1 MEKHDT
7 LLICSSVAENR
18 THLRDVL
25 CEGFNLLEAVNVNQT
40 MLLLNQNTSCI
51 AALLLDITQM
61 SDDDKILIRQQENY
75 ALLHSVPV
83 IIFTEDDD
91 TVRLNRAFSL
101 GASDVIPMHYEPYA
115 MLHRIENIVALHLHK
130 RNLESMVQEQAETL
144 RKTSNSMV
152 EAMSSIIEHRSV

>member
-61 SDDDKILIRQQENY
+61 SDADKELIRQQENY

-115 MLHRIENIVALHLHK
+115 MLHRI
-130 RNLESMVQEQAETL
+130 
-144 RKTSNSMV
+144 
-152 EAMSSIIEHRSV
+152 